1 MAVNVVLKSVFD
13 DKGIK
18 AAQSE
23 FSRIGKSVGVA
34 FAAVGAA
41 VAVASAAA
49 IRFGNDSIKAAE
61 AVRQAND
68 RLAQVNRSMGLFGTE
83 TQAVTDRL
91 IKFAEANELSVGV
104 DAEVIKATQ
113 AKLLTFKNLAS
124 TADEV
129 GGAMDRATMAA
140 LDLAAAGFGSAE
152 TNAVQLGKALQ
163 DPIKGITALARAG
176 VTFTQTERDK
186 IKALV
191 ESGKTLEA
199 QNLILQAIETQVGG
213 TARATATA
221 SEKMRLAFENVKEQV
236 GAALLPAFDD
246 MVDVVVKDLTP
257 ALSEI
262 AKTVGPLLADVLRT
276 VSGVLKQATDKT
288 TPLGKSVDNLG
299 DSFTLLFDSLKGG
312 KDDVEATS
320 DVFGQL
326 ADIIAFLITTTA
338 SFVAFLQTIGPAVQA
353 LLRGDVEKFFEWL
366 TTDPIDFQNNQKSI
380 QNALKQSREQFLN
393 TADSAR
399 KLNNISL
406 DKLRGQLG
414 DVRIDGKKLADQQRE
429 LYYAMRGLKVP
440 TTPEPTTGGG
450 GGGSTGMTPAEQK
463 KEFDKIVKDT
473 QSSLRKARAAYNTS
487 VANAR
492 KQYTKAVVGAE
503 SDFASAIAQANAARD
518 SGLEKAALDNTK
530 RVAEIQ
536 RSFANQL
543 ANIIQQSQD
552 RLRDVYRNA
561 VTTNI
566 ADLFGTEQVNKSVD
580 ALVGELRKKLEASRT
595 LLENASKLAAAGFSQ
610 TFIEQVVA
618 AGTTSGNELAQ
629 SILEATPE
637 TQAELKSLYGA
648 LESQSERGMD
658 DLARTIYEGAGL
670 ATSELRKLY
679 DQTVVDQTN
688 ALAEQAALY
697 AETQAQILSDFDNAI
712 TEANAKRDAALA
724 AAQQALKDALIA
736 ATKEYRDSL
745 DEIEADFKSRIE
757 ALGKLQ
763 AELLKRQGIVA
774 GQIGGAQANIPS
786 IASQIGAV
794 EKATV
799 VTIPPS
805 KAITGGNTVN
815 VNVKVDPGVSAAQAG
830 KKIANVVQKYTT
842 AGGGGSAMPWLVE

>member
-83 TQAVTDRL
+83 TQAVTERL

-113 AKLLTFKNLAS
+113 AKLLTFKNLAA
-124 TADEV
+124 TANDV

-152 TNAVQLGKALQ
+152 TNAIQLGKALQ
-163 DPIKGITALARAG
+163 DPIKGITALRRAG
-176 VTFTQTERDK
+176 VTFTDAEREK
-186 IKALV
+186 IKVLV
-191 ESGKTLEA
+191 ESGRTLEA

-213 TARATATA
+213 TARATATS
-221 SEKMRLAFENVKEQV
+221 SERMRLAFENVKESV

-262 AKTVGPLLADVLRT
+262 AKTIGPLLADVLRT

-299 DSFTLLFDSLKGG
+299 DSFNLLFDSLKGG

-326 ADIIAFLITTTA
+326 ADVIAFVVTTA
-338 SFVAFLQTIGPAVQA
+338 AGFVAFLQTIGPAVQA

-440 TTPEPTTGGG
+440 TTTEPSTTS
-450 GGGSTGMTPAEQK
+450 GGSSSGMTATEQK

-503 SDFASAIAQANAARD
+503 SNFAGEIAKANAARD

-552 RLRDVYRNA
+552 RLRDVYRTA

-595 LLENASKLAAAGFSQ
+595 LLENASKLAASGFSQ

-648 LESQSERGMD
+648 LETQSERGMD
-658 DLARTIYEGAGL
+658 ELAKTIYEGAGL

-679 DQTVVDQTN
+679 DQTVVDQTT

-697 AETQAQILSDFDNAI
+697 AEAQAQILTEFDSAI
-712 TEANAKRDAALA
+712 TEANAKRDEALA
-724 AAQQALKDALIA
+724 AAHASLTEALTA

-745 DEIEADFKSRIE
+745 DEIEKDFKDRID

-774 GQIGGAQANIPS
+774 GQIGGAQANIPTV
-786 IASQIGAV
+786 AGQIDAV
-794 EKATV
+794 QKATI
-799 VTIPPS
+799 VTIPPTS
-805 KAITGGNTVN
+805 AITGGNTVN
-815 VNVKVDPGVSAAQAG
+815 VNVKVDPGTSAAQAG

-842 AGGGGSAMPWLVE
+842 AGGGGSAMPWQVL